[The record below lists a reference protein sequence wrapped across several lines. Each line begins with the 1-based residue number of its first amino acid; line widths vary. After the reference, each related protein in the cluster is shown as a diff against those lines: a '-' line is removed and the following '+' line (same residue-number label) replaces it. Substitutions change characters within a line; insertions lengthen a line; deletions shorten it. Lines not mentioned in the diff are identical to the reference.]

1 MKILLIDPIGAML
14 DFAMRCDAQGH
25 EVRWWLP
32 KQKDG
37 SRNPIGD
44 GLAQK
49 IPDWRPAMA
58 WADLIVL
65 SDNARLMRELEPY
78 RRAGFPIWGANSA
91 TAAWELDRACGVQ
104 VLESVGIECIPSL
117 SFTSYDK
124 ALAHLT
130 ANPARYVCKPNGD
143 VDKALSYVS
152 KGPADL
158 AFMLQHW
165 KRTQPAGREFL
176 LQQFTPGIEMAVGG
190 WVGRDG
196 FLSQFLEN
204 FEFKKLM
211 PGDAG
216 PNTGEMGTA
225 MRYVTAEQSKLA
237 REMLLPLEPELIRQ
251 GYTGYID
258 VAVIID
264 EKGQP
269 WPLEF
274 TTRPGWPLFQIQ
286 QVLHKD
292 CAEWMLDAL
301 SGVDSFE
308 PLEQIAVG
316 VVLAIPD
323 FPYGKL
329 PRSEV
334 SGFPIW
340 GMDLHNRFF
349 LHPSELKLGSAPV
362 ERSGK
367 LVTEPI
373 MVSAGNYLLTVS
385 GRGDSVERAR
395 DMAYR
400 HLKQLDVPNSPIYRI
415 DIGCRL
421 EEQLKELQALGYA
434 EAWCWEEGEGEGE
447 GEGE

>member
-1 MKILLIDPIGAML
+1 MKILLIDPMAAFL
-14 DFAMRCDAQGH
+14 DFALRCDAQGH
-25 EVRWWLP
+25 EVRWWMP
-32 KQKDG
+32 KEKDG
-37 SRNPIGD
+37 SRNPVGD
-44 GLAQK
+44 GLAEK
-49 IPDWRPAMA
+49 VPDWRPSMA

-65 SDNARLMRELEPY
+65 SDNARFLQQLEPY
-78 RRAGFPIWGANSA
+78 RRAGFPIFGPNLE
-91 TAAWELDRACGVQ
+91 AAGWELDRGCGVQ
-104 VLESVGIECIPSL
+104 VLEGAGIACIPSTT
-117 SFTSYDK
+117 FTSYDK
-124 ALAHLT
+124 ALDFVA
-130 ANPARYVCKPNGD
+130 ANPRRYVCKPNGD

-158 AFMLQHW
+158 TFMLQHW

-176 LQQFTPGIEMAVGG
+176 LQEFTPGIEMAVGG
-190 WVGRDG
+190 WMGRDG
-196 FLSQFLEN
+196 FLGHFLEN

-237 REMLLPLEPELIRQ
+237 REMLLPVEAALIRM

-264 EKGQP
+264 KRGQP

-286 QVLHKD
+286 QVLHPD
-292 CAEWMLDAL
+292 VAGWMKDAL
-301 SGVDSFE
+301 EGQDTFAPSE
-308 PLEQIAVG
+308 EIAVG
-316 VVLAIPD
+316 VVMAIPD

-329 PRSEV
+329 PRSAV

-340 GMDLHNRFF
+340 GMDTSNRYFI
-349 LHPSELKLGSAPV
+349 HPSELKLGEAPV
-362 ERSGK
+362 ERKGK
-367 LVTEPI
+367 LVSEPI

-385 GRGDSVERAR
+385 GRGESVAEARAE
-395 DMAYR
+395 AYS
-400 HLKQLDVPNSPIYRI
+400 HLRSLSVPNSPIYRI

-421 EEQLKELQALGYA
+421 EEQLEALQELGYA
-434 EAWCWEEGEGEGE
+434 EAWKWGGEE
-447 GEGE
+447 